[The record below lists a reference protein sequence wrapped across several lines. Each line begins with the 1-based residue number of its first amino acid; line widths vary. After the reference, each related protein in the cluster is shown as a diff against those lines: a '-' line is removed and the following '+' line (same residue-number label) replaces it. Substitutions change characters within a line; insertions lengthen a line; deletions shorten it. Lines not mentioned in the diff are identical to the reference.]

1 VIAGKVNGRH
11 EIVIDLPV
19 QDSMGEE
26 HAIEVVLDTG
36 FTGSLTLPASLV
48 ESMDLPWR
56 SRSSAIL
63 ANGNVAELDIHVASV
78 IWDGIE
84 RQILVQA
91 IENVPLLGMA
101 MLVGYD
107 LRARV
112 IIGGSVEIKAVRS

>member
-1 VIAGKVNGRH
+1 MIVGKVNGRH

-19 QDSMGEE
+19 QDAMGEE

-36 FTGSLTLPASLV
+36 FTGSLTLPSSLV

-101 MLVGYD
+101 MLVGFD

-112 IIGGSVEIKAVRS
+112 IVDGSVEIEAVG